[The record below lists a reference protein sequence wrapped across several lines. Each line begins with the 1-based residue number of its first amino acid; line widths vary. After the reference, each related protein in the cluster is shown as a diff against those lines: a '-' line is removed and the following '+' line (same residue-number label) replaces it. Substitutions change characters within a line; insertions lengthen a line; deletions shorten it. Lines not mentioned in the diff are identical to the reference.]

1 MAKPITPDA
10 LRAIACIKRS
20 LVGSDPDFFFEDNR
34 RVVYHAT
41 VLLPLSTALFV
52 TNIKRGYKSMA
63 QDDCRTNHRSFA
75 MLLTICCLVTFGCYF
90 AVSMRLPVVPLYA
103 SGLGASTSQIG
114 VINAAFY
121 LMAGILALPSGMLSD
136 LIGRKRLA
144 LTGVM
149 ILFAGMLLLIFARS
163 FLHLTGIYLLLG
175 VGIAAFGPTMMSWVS
190 EISPVTHLGRAYGWY
205 TTALFCGLGMG
216 PAAGGALGDAF
227 GYRSVFLVGA
237 ALSAFNIWAVQRF
250 LTASGPDAEYE
261 KKGDMWRSNAA
272 RMLTNR
278 PLIGCWLVTFGANI
292 IGGAFFTYLPLL
304 ARDRGLDVGQIG
316 MVFLLQSVSNAVSRI
331 PFGALSDRLGRRK
344 HQALVGVLLASLS
357 IAGFVSARTIFHFLL
372 AALCLGMSLAIA
384 FTSIG
389 ALIAETTE
397 HRFRGL
403 AIGGYNSFIYFGLMA
418 GSIGLG
424 PVIESVGFAYGFMLA
439 GAINL
444 FFVAFFIWSMSG
456 TFQNERTNSD

>member
-1 MAKPITPDA
+1 
-10 LRAIACIKRS
+10 
-20 LVGSDPDFFFEDNR
+20 
-34 RVVYHAT
+34 
-41 VLLPLSTALFV
+41 
-52 TNIKRGYKSMA
+52 MA
-63 QDDCRTNHRSFA
+63 QDDCRTDHRSFA

-144 LTGVM
+144 LTGAL

-163 FLHLTGIYLLLG
+163 FFHLTGIYLLLG
-175 VGIAAFGPTMMSWVS
+175 VGIAAFGPTMMSWAS
-190 EISPVTHLGRAYGWY
+190 EISPATHLGRAYGWY

-250 LTASGPDAEYE
+250 LTARGPDAGYE

-278 PLIGCWLVTFGANI
+278 PLIGCWLATFGANI
-292 IGGAFFTYLPLL
+292 IGGVFFTYLPLL

-444 FFVAFFIWSMSG
+444 FFMVFFIWSMSG
-456 TFQNERTNSD
+456 AFQNERTNSD

>member
-1 MAKPITPDA
+1 
-10 LRAIACIKRS
+10 
-20 LVGSDPDFFFEDNR
+20 
-34 RVVYHAT
+34 
-41 VLLPLSTALFV
+41 
-52 TNIKRGYKSMA
+52 MA
-63 QDDCRTNHRSFA
+63 QDDCRTDHRSFA

-144 LTGVM
+144 LTGAL

-163 FLHLTGIYLLLG
+163 FFHLTGIYLLLG

-190 EISPVTHLGRAYGWY
+190 EISPATHLGRAYGWY

-227 GYRSVFLVGA
+227 GYRSVFLAGA

-250 LTASGPDAEYE
+250 LTAPGPDVAYE
-261 KKGDMWRSNAA
+261 KTGDMWRSNAA

-292 IGGAFFTYLPLL
+292 IGGVFFTYLPLL

-331 PFGALSDRLGRRK
+331 PFGFLSDRLGRRK

-397 HRFRGL
+397 PRFRGL

-456 TFQNERTNSD
+456 TFQNERTKSD